1 MADIETVLQELRSLS
16 PDRIRERLDQ
26 LAAEDKVLR
35 KLLRVRLA
43 DDAIV
48 ARVADSIGRAEADRY
63 ERQFQAIQQ
72 SARETKAAL
81 DAIEREG
88 QR

>member
-1 MADIETVLQELRSLS
+1 MNAQLQNAIGQLRDIKPEDIRARLLEIEAEEKSLR
-16 PDRIRERLDQ
+16 I
-26 LAAEDKVLR
+26 
-35 KLLRVRLA
+35 LLRTVQS
-43 DDAIV
+43 
-48 ARVADSIGRAEADRY
+48 ARAAGDSIGRAEADRY